1 MYLHRHID
9 AVLLAWTAEEDRKP
23 LVLRGARQTGKTAAV
38 RRLGEHFDLFLE
50 LNLERFEDLGLV
62 RSCRSAGELL
72 TALAARHNLGRF
84 PPRTLLFL
92 DEIQES
98 PEAVG
103 WLRFF
108 REDHPELFVVAAG
121 SLLEVRLE
129 ERGFSFPVGRVTFR
143 VLRPFTFFEFLGA
156 NGRDVLAGHLEDWA
170 REGRPIPPALHEQ
183 ALELLRDY
191 LLVGGMPEAVARWA
205 AERNPVAV
213 RGVHRDLLQALAED
227 LQRFGSLR
235 EVGYLEAAFE
245 NLRHHVGLRFRY
257 ENFAPGYKSQLM
269 KNALSKLE
277 AALLVHRVLP
287 TSSLALPLRER
298 TRSAAKLLPLDVGLA
313 LYTFG
318 SGFETARALTLSQVL
333 DRRVT
338 EIFVGQQL
346 LASSQGFPG
355 DLYFWV
361 SESAHG
367 NAEVDYLVPL
377 AGRPVPVEVKST
389 AAGSLKSL
397 HQFLARAG
405 LSTGVRL
412 HSGLPADERLEVRM
426 PEGTLDYRLL
436 SVPIYLAEKL
446 PRMRSLDPVPSNP
459 PAVPQGETFPAS
471 NRSEK
476 QLPPGAPGSRGS
488 F

>member
-1 MYLHRHID
+1 MYFYRHID
-9 AVLLAWTAEEDRKP
+9 AILRAWAAETDRKP

-38 RRLGEHFDLFLE
+38 RRLGEDFDLFLE
-50 LNLERFEDLGLV
+50 LNLERFEDLSLV
-62 RSCRSAGELL
+62 RSCRSAAELL
-72 TALAARHNLGRF
+72 AALAARNNLERF

-121 SLLEVRLE
+121 SLLEVRLQ

-143 VLRPFTFFEFLGA
+143 VLRPFTYFEFLAA
-156 NGRDVLAGHLEDWA
+156 NGRDVLAGHLGKAVSE
-170 REGRPIPPALHEQ
+170 RRPIPPALHDQ
-183 ALELLRDY
+183 ALDLLRDY
-191 LLVGGMPEAVARWA
+191 LLVGGMPEAVARWV

-213 RGVHRDLLQALAED
+213 RGVHRDLVQALAED
-227 LQRFGSLR
+227 LQRFGNLR

-257 ENFAPGYKSQLM
+257 ENFAPGFKSQLM

-277 AALLVHRVLP
+277 AALLIHRVLP

-318 SGFETARALTLSQVL
+318 SGFETARALPLSQVL
-333 DRRVT
+333 DGRAA

-346 LASSQGFPG
+346 LSTAPGFPG
-355 DLYFWV
+355 DLFFWV
-361 SESAHG
+361 SESATS
-367 NAEVDYLVPL
+367 NAEVDYLVPIG
-377 AGRPVPVEVKST
+377 GRPVPVEVKSA

-397 HQFLARAG
+397 HQFLSRSG
-405 LSTGVRL
+405 LRDGVRL
-412 HSGLPADERLEVRM
+412 HTGLPADERLEVRM
-426 PEGTLDYRLL
+426 PEGPLAYRLRSL
-436 SVPIYLAEKL
+436 PVYLAELL
-446 PRMRSLDPVPSNP
+446 PLLEFEVPE
-459 PAVPQGETFPAS
+459 GGTE
-471 NRSEK
+471 RE
-476 QLPPGAPGSRGS
+476 
-488 F
+488 

>member
-1 MYLHRHID
+1 MYFARHID
-9 AVLLAWTAEEDRKP
+9 AILLAWAAEEDRKP

-50 LNLERFEDLGLV
+50 LNLERFEDLSLV
-62 RSCRSAGELL
+62 RSCRSADELI
-72 TALAARHNLGRF
+72 TALAARHNVERF

-92 DEIQES
+92 DEIQDS

-108 REDHPELFVVAAG
+108 REDHPQLFVVAAG
-121 SLLEVRLE
+121 SLLEVRLQ

-143 VLRPFTFFEFLGA
+143 VLRPFTYSEFLAA
-156 NGRDVLAGHLEDWA
+156 NGRDVLAGHLA
-170 REGRPIPPALHEQ
+170 AAVGEGRPISPALHEQ

-205 AERNPVAV
+205 AERNLIAV
-213 RGVHRDLLQALAED
+213 RGVHRDLIQALAED
-227 LQRFGSLR
+227 LQRFGNLR

-269 KNALSKLE
+269 KNALAKLE

-313 LYTFG
+313 LYTLG
-318 SGFETARALTLSQVL
+318 AGFETGRALTLPQVL
-333 DRRVT
+333 DGRVA
-338 EIFVGQQL
+338 EIFAGQQL
-346 LASSQGFPG
+346 LAAAQGFPG

-361 SESAHG
+361 SESATG

-377 AGRPVPVEVKST
+377 GGRPVPVEVKSA
-389 AAGSLKSL
+389 AAGSLKSM

-405 LSTGVRL
+405 HSTGIRL
-412 HSGLPADERLEVRM
+412 HTGLPADERLKVRM
-426 PEGTLDYRLL
+426 PEGTLQYRLL
-436 SVPIYLAEKL
+436 SLPIYLAEQL
-446 PRMRSLDPVPSNP
+446 PRLESREQDPHGASDAA
-459 PAVPQGETFPAS
+459 PAG
-471 NRSEK
+471 
-476 QLPPGAPGSRGS
+476 
-488 F
+488 